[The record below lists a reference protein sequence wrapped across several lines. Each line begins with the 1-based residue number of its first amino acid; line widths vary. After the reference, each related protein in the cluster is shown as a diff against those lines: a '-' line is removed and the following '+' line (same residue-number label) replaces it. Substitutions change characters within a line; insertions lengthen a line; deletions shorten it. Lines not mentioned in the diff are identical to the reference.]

1 MIKIRQGAFETNSSS
16 MHSLIVMDGMK
27 TESTMACSVYE
38 NKAYIRDNHFEREP
52 FCPLNHWLDKAAY
65 YIADNN
71 NCKDEDVDKVV
82 DEVLALI
89 AKHHPEITG
98 VEFHSKVKYEWD
110 ADSNKFV
117 KTRNKIDDG
126 EYHWYDMYNTY
137 GEVDHQS
144 EGFITSKIRKGEMT
158 IEEFLFDPSIIVI
171 IDGDEYWAFDK
182 LKESGF
188 IDESRIRKE
197 YTAE

>member
-1 MIKIRQGAFETNSSS
+1 MIKIRKSAFETNSSS

-27 TESTMACSVYE
+27 AESAMDCFVYE
-38 NKAYIRDNHFEREP
+38 NEAYINENHFEREP

-82 DEVLALI
+82 DEVLVLI
-89 AKHHPEITG
+89 AKHHPEITE
-98 VEFHSKVKYEWD
+98 VNFHTVVKYEWN
-110 ADSNKFV
+110 ANSNKFV
-117 KTRNKIDDG
+117 KTKNDIDD
-126 EYHWYDMYNTY
+126 EYHWHDMFNTY

-144 EGFITSKIRKGEMT
+144 KGFITSKIRKGEMT
-158 IEEFLFDPSIIVI
+158 LEEFLFDPSIIVI
-171 IDGDEYWAFDK
+171 IDGDEYHVFDK
-182 LKESGF
+182 LKKSGF

-197 YTAE
+197 YKAE